1 MRDMVELLKGVD
13 VETQNQIY
21 EKMTHLNEADSEA
34 FAELIGQAVSERAD
48 HMSASAERRDAR
60 EARAP
65 KIGEPAPDFNISLLD
80 DDCRVR
86 LSDLRGRPVGLIF
99 GSYT

>member
-1 MRDMVELLKGVD
+1 MVELLKGVD

-21 EKMTHLNEADSEA
+21 EKMIAMGEKKQEA
-34 FAELIGQAVSERAD
+34 FADQLALTL
-48 HMSASAERRDAR
+48 AERSRRLNGSAQQRELR

-65 KIGEPAPDFNISLLD
+65 KVGEPAPDFEISTLD
-80 DDCRVR
+80 SDTRVR
-86 LSDLRGRPVGLIF
+86 LSSLRGHPVGLIF